1 MGHGVRTTILTY
13 GPKELGFSSD
23 IIQLQ
28 IGLKEKDKIRG
39 IYDRHEFIEERK
51 SFLIQ
56 WCDLMLSLGMKAQ
69 RIGGYLS

>member
-13 GPKELGFSSD
+13 GQKELGFSSD

-28 IGLKEKDKIRG
+28 TGHKVNNKIRG
-39 IYDRHEFIEERK
+39 IYDRHDFIDERG

-56 WCDLMLSLGMKAQ
+56 LCNLMLSLGTKV
-69 RIGGYLS
+69 